1 MVLAIWRNLAHDDTI
16 RKGVCVALQIVKQAV
31 AGTLE
36 SSDVMVTV
44 GPAAERGIS
53 VCIHSKLAYQYG
65 ETMEQ
70 TVREVLKEF
79 DITDAA
85 VELEDKGA
93 LDCVIRARTQA
104 AVCRSLGVRY
114 PWEAADR

>member
-1 MVLAIWRNLAHDDTI
+1 
-16 RKGVCVALQIVKQAV
+16 
-31 AGTLE
+31 
-36 SSDVMVTV
+36 
-44 GPAAERGIS
+44 
-53 VCIHSKLAYQYG
+53 
-65 ETMEQ
+65 MEQ
-70 TVREVLKEF
+70 IVREVLQEF

-114 PWEAADR
+114 PWEATDK

>member
-1 MVLAIWRNLAHDDTI
+1 M
-16 RKGVCVALQIVKQAV
+16 QIEKQAS

-36 SSDVMVTV
+36 SSDVMVTLK
-44 GPAAERGIS
+44 PNEASGIRVS
-53 VCIHSKLAYQYG
+53 ISGKMAYPYG
-65 ETMEQ
+65 DSMEA
-70 TVREVLKEF
+70 TVRGVMDEF
-79 DITDAA
+79 GITDAV

-104 AVCRSLGVRY
+104 AVCRSLGIRY

>member
-1 MVLAIWRNLAHDDTI
+1 M
-16 RKGVCVALQIVKQAV
+16 QILKQAS

-36 SSDVMVTV
+36 SSDVMVTLK
-44 GPAAERGIS
+44 PTAQPGIHIS
-53 VCIHSKLAYQYG
+53 ISSKLAYQYG
-65 ETMEQ
+65 DSMEK
-70 TVREVLKEF
+70 TVREVMQEF

-104 AVCRSLGVRY
+104 AACRSLGIRY
-114 PWEAADR
+114 PWEAADK

>member
-1 MVLAIWRNLAHDDTI
+1 M
-16 RKGVCVALQIVKQAV
+16 QITKQAT

-44 GPAAERGIS
+44 SPAAAPGIS
-53 VCIHSKLAYQYG
+53 IQIISKLAYQYG

-70 TVREVLKEF
+70 TVREVLQEF

-114 PWEAADR
+114 PWEAADK